1 MYIHGFIFTYLYIYI
16 YIYIYIYKIKVAQ
29 LKRQLIQNIKIM
41 TKKNKDLLVNIK
53 NNSVSVLMYVHLL

>member
-1 MYIHGFIFTYLYIYI
+1 MDLYLHTYIYI

-53 NNSVSVLMYVHLL
+53 NNSISVLMYVPLL

>member
-1 MYIHGFIFTYLYIYI
+1 MCIYMDLYLHTYIYI

-53 NNSVSVLMYVHLL
+53 NNSISVLMYVPLL

>member
-1 MYIHGFIFTYLYIYI
+1 MYIHGFIFTYLFT